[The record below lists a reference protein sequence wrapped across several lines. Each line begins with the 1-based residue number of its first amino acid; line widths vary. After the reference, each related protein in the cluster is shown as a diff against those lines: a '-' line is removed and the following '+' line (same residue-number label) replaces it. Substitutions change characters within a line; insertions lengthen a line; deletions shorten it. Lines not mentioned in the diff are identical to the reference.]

1 MSLSQPRKLLIATG
15 IALSIAAMST
25 SAIAGN
31 ISQEITD
38 ARQEAQIW
46 TTYSLSP
53 YLRASDLNVTVHEG
67 KATLTGKVNE
77 EVNKDLAKQI
87 ALGVNGIKQVDNQ
100 IVVLADYE
108 PVLDTIRS
116 YGQVVDDATITAA
129 VKSKLVWSKHTD
141 GQTATVETNVGKVT
155 LTGTAQSAKA
165 KEAAERLALNT
176 PGVVAVSNQL
186 VVSSAA
192 PTLTDK
198 AKSST
203 AQASREIS
211 DSWITAKVKSTLL
224 YSSNVKGSDVEVST
238 KGGVVTLSGKLGSGA
253 ERALAI
259 ELADNVRGVKSVNAE
274 TLTY

>member
-1 MSLSQPRKLLIATG
+1 MSLSQPRKLIIATG

-141 GQTATVETNVGKVT
+141 GQTATVETNAGKVT

-274 TLTY
+274 ALTY

>member
-1 MSLSQPRKLLIATG
+1 MSLSQPRKLIIATG

-53 YLRASDLNVTVHEG
+53 YQRASDLNVTVHEG

-141 GQTATVETNVGKVT
+141 GK
-155 LTGTAQSAKA
+155 
-165 KEAAERLALNT
+165 R
-176 PGVVAVSNQL
+176 P
-186 VVSSAA
+186 AA
-192 PTLTDK
+192 PP
-198 AKSST
+198 
-203 AQASREIS
+203 
-211 DSWITAKVKSTLL
+211 LL
-224 YSSNVKGSDVEVST
+224 S
-238 KGGVVTLSGKLGSGA
+238 L
-253 ERALAI
+253 
-259 ELADNVRGVKSVNAE
+259 RG
-274 TLTY
+274 